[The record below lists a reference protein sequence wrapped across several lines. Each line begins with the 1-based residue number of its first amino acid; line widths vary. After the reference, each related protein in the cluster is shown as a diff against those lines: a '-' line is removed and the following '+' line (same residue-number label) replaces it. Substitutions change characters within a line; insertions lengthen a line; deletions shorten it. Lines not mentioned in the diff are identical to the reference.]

1 MAFDYSDIAD
11 FAVEMVAEYGRT
23 VTFVEL
29 GDVAA
34 DPLKPWRG
42 AGATSARAAP
52 ASTLAVMAVFV
63 EPASIDV
70 LGKEATVQDFVKRST
85 KIALVA
91 TGVSMSPFEEV
102 IDADGSRWK
111 IQGFSELTPGDT
123 TLLYFV
129 GLAR

>member
-1 MAFDYSDIAD
+1 MAFDYTDIAA
-11 FAVEMVAEYGRT
+11 FAVEMVAEYGRQ

-29 GDVAA
+29 GDVPADAA
-34 DPLKPWRG
+34 KPWLG
-42 AGATSARAAP
+42 ASAPRTSP
-52 ASTLAVMAVFV
+52 ASTLSVMAVFV

-70 LGKEATVQDFVKRST
+70 LGKEATVQDFVKRSV

-91 TGVSMSPFEEV
+91 TGVSMSPYDEV
-102 IDADGSRWK
+102 IDTDGSRWK

-129 GLAR
+129 GLSR